1 MKRTIKVIA
10 FMMALTLL
18 MASCYTLSYDVGRG
32 AQSGVEVK
40 KQNIYLIGGLVPITT
55 YSPKDLAGGAS
66 NYTVTITHSF
76 MDGLLTSITAGIFA
90 PTTIIVKK

>member
-32 AQSGVEVK
+32 AQSGVEIK
-40 KQNIYLIGGLVPITT
+40 KQNIYLIAGLVPITT
-55 YSPKDLAGGAS
+55 YNPKELAGGAS

-76 MDGLLTSITAGIFA
+76 LDGFLTVLTASIFS